1 MKKHITTLLAIL
13 ASCTMTFAQFPGGF
27 DFGGGGGAG
36 SGSLSGYTSKTN
48 IDYVGDNHVGHKL
61 DIYYPNDG
69 KATHNVIIHI
79 YGSAWG
85 SNDSKGSADHGTV
98 GKAALEAGYI
108 FVTPNHRTYGD
119 ALWPAQINDIKAVV
133 RYLRGNKEDLKID
146 DSFIGISGFS
156 YGGHL

>member
-1 MKKHITTLLAIL
+1 MKKHITTTLLATL

-36 SGSLSGYTSKTN
+36 SGSLSSYTSKTN

-85 SNDSKGSADHGTV
+85 SNDSKGSADH
-98 GKAALEAGYI
+98 
-108 FVTPNHRTYGD
+108 
-119 ALWPAQINDIKAVV
+119 
-133 RYLRGNKEDLKID
+133 
-146 DSFIGISGFS
+146 
-156 YGGHL
+156 